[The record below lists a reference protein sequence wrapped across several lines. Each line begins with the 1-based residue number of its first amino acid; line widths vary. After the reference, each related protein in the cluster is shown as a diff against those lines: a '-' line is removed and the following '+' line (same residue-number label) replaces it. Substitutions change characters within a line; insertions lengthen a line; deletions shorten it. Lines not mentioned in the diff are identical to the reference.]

1 VICTGNNYFL
11 ATATFRYSAFFD
23 NPPAKHLDFVSH
35 LEQLLISCQ
44 EGDSMVLKNIRSF
57 AAVLAFALFATLSFA
72 QAAPAAGSKD
82 TTAAKKTSSASTGQK
97 TKKADLV
104 DINAASKDELTALPG
119 IGDAYSQKIIDGRPY
134 NSKRDLLT
142 KKILPQSTYDQVKD
156 KIIAHRAAGSSAK
169 GKKGSGS
176 TTPK

>member
-1 VICTGNNYFL
+1 
-11 ATATFRYSAFFD
+11 
-23 NPPAKHLDFVSH
+23 
-35 LEQLLISCQ
+35 
-44 EGDSMVLKNIRSF
+44 M
-57 AAVLAFALFATLSFA
+57 AFA
-72 QAAPAAGSKD
+72 QGAA
-82 TTAAKKTSSASTGQK
+82 TSSGSQDSSATQTKKKKSSSDSSATK

-104 DINAASKDELTALPG
+104 DINSATKDQLDALPG

-142 KKILPQSTYDQVKD
+142 KKIVPQATYDQIKD
-156 KIIAHRAAGSSAK
+156 KIIAHRVAGASSDKK

>member
-1 VICTGNNYFL
+1 MF
-11 ATATFRYSAFFD
+11 
-23 NPPAKHLDFVSH
+23 
-35 LEQLLISCQ
+35 Q
-44 EGDSMVLKNIRSF
+44 KNIRF
-57 AAVLAFALFATLSFA
+57 FGFLLAFAMIANMGYAQGTATSSGKD
-72 QAAPAAGSKD
+72 AAASKKTKSD
-82 TTAAKKTSSASTGQK
+82 TAATK

-104 DINAASKDELTALPG
+104 DINAASKEDLTALPG

-142 KKILPQSTYDQVKD
+142 KKIVPQATYDQIKD
-156 KIIAHRAAGSSAK
+156 KIIAHHVAGASSDKSK